1 MGGRALTTG
10 RREGDEIEY
19 IARSS
24 ESHCQSHCQAHLQLI
39 VSMRLEQKEH
49 CQRLGTCPALGRWKE
64 DVQEVSC
71 SSWTDHP

>member
-39 VSMRLEQKEH
+39 VSMRPGAE
-49 CQRLGTCPALGRWKE
+49 GTLSETWHL
-64 DVQEVSC
+64 SC
-71 SSWTDHP
+71 SWQMEGGCPGSIM